1 MTCKVLEIYVHVN
14 SENCVYMFDNYVYTF
29 ASFPFFGHMYAKI
42 SIVHSQ
48 MCTIFLL
55 SIYEIMIEIRK
66 FIYAFIRN
74 HLLLKGRV
82 IIGPSILHC
91 TFLPYPQ
98 KNFYV
103 IRAILFCTHVR
114 HNLYCTHIHSRMGS
128 IFFVVDIWD
137 YDSEGQYCNFVYF
150 LLHRHFSFYTVCSHL
165 CFQI

>member
-14 SENCVYMFDNYVYTF
+14 SENFVYMFDNYVYTF

-74 HLLLKGRV
+74 HF
-82 IIGPSILHC
+82 IIERSCNHWPINSTLYIF
-91 TFLPYPQ
+91 TIPAKKFL
-98 KNFYV
+98 
-103 IRAILFCTHVR
+103 CHT
-114 HNLYCTHIHSRMGS
+114 
-128 IFFVVDIWD
+128 
-137 YDSEGQYCNFVYF
+137 CNFI
-150 LLHRHFSFYTVCSHL
+150 LYTCAPQFILYTYALTDVL
-165 CFQI
+165 NFFCFGHMRLW